1 LNTPRLP
8 ASPDVVISEPETM
21 LQAFDELLKQ
31 PAITVSRAT
40 ALRSSRIAFWLI
52 GGGFLSAAI
61 YGAASGFFQ
70 GGAAILLPMLK
81 APLIV
86 AFSLLLCLPS
96 LYIIASLLGARLTVQ
111 RFRLAIAGF
120 VGMIGLLMIGLM
132 PIVWLFS
139 VSSRSLAFIAT
150 LHVILWVVC
159 VVFAARF
166 LGLALK
172 DSGASATPVLW
183 VVLFVLVSLQVA
195 TFLRPVLWFEP
206 GAPLFRAE
214 KLFFLQH
221 YGRVVDPPPA
231 PPAAGRRQ

>member
-8 ASPDVVISEPETM
+8 ANPDVVISEPETM

-31 PAITVSRAT
+31 PAITVTRAS
-40 ALRSSRIAFWLI
+40 AARSSRIALWLM
-52 GGGFLSAAI
+52 GGGLISAAI

-70 GGAAILLPMLK
+70 GGTAILLPMLK
-81 APLIV
+81 APIIV

-96 LYIIASLLGARLTVQ
+96 LYIIGSLLGARLTAQ
-111 RFRLAIAGF
+111 RFRLAVAGF
-120 VGMIGLLMIGLM
+120 IGMIGLLMIGLM

-159 VVFAARF
+159 VAFAARF

-195 TFLRPVLWFEP
+195 TFLRPVLWFQP
-206 GAPLFRAE
+206 GAPLFQKE
-214 KLFFLQH
+214 KLFFLEH
-221 YGRVVDPPPA
+221 FGRVVDPPAVAPA
-231 PPAAGRRQ
+231 PGRRQ

>member
-1 LNTPRLP
+1 MEKPRLP
-8 ASPDVVISEPETM
+8 ANSDVVISEPATM

-31 PAITVSRAT
+31 PALTVSRAT
-40 ALRSSRIAFWLI
+40 TTRSPRVAVWLMAGAL
-52 GGGFLSAAI
+52 LSASL

-70 GGAAILLPMLK
+70 GGLAILLAMLK

-96 LYIIASLLGARLTVQ
+96 LYIMGSLMGARLSAQ
-111 RFRLAIAGF
+111 RFRVAVAGF
-120 VGMIGLLMIGLM
+120 AGMIGLVMIGLM

-150 LHVILWVVC
+150 LHVVLWVVS
-159 VVFAARF
+159 VAFAARF

-172 DSGASATPVLW
+172 ESGASATPILW
-183 VVLFVLVSLQVA
+183 VLLFVLVSLQVA
-195 TFLRPVLWFEP
+195 TFLRPVLWLEP

-214 KLFFLQH
+214 KLFFLEH
-221 YGRVVDPPPA
+221 YDRIVDPPKA
-231 PPAAGRRQ
+231 PAASPPR